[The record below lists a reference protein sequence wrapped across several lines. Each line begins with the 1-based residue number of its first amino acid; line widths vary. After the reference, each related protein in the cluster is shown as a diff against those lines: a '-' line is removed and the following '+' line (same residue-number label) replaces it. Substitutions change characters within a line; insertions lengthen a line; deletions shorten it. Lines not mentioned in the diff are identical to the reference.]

1 MPRLEKLLQRPQ
13 CATVGSALTQL
24 LLDWAY
30 LFKCVWTGGVGRGLH
45 PPFQEGVDRGVD
57 SGLGLAVY
65 GGAGRLQS

>member
-30 LFKCVWTGGVGRGLH
+30 LFKWVWTGGVGEDCTHLFRRVWAEVWTVGW
-45 PPFQEGVDRGVD
+45 V
-57 SGLGLAVY
+57 
-65 GGAGRLQS
+65 